1 MIERLEITRE
11 TIESGQL
18 EEFLIDVEKRGLL
31 DRSSPEYREQTQ
43 KKAISHFDPS
53 EDIWLFAYGSLL
65 WNPTIAY
72 EEIRLGHL
80 FGFHRRFC
88 LQTLLGR
95 GTPECPG
102 LMLALDYGGSCK
114 GLAYRISRKL
124 AENELKIIWNREM
137 VSNSYVAKVVRLKTE
152 TGPLKAITFAINRE
166 NKRYSGK
173 LAINKIADVVAISKG
188 PMGSCID
195 YLFQTIDK
203 LTEHGLTDSH
213 LDKLARLVQERL

>member
-88 LQTLLGR
+88 L
-95 GTPECPG
+95 
-102 LMLALDYGGSCK
+102 
-114 GLAYRISRKL
+114 
-124 AENELKIIWNREM
+124 
-137 VSNSYVAKVVRLKTE
+137 
-152 TGPLKAITFAINRE
+152 
-166 NKRYSGK
+166 
-173 LAINKIADVVAISKG
+173 
-188 PMGSCID
+188 
-195 YLFQTIDK
+195 
-203 LTEHGLTDSH
+203 
-213 LDKLARLVQERL
+213 

>member
-43 KKAISHFDPS
+43 KKAVSHFDPS

-72 EEIRLGHL
+72 EEIRLGQL

-124 AENELKIIWNREM
+124 AENELRIIWNREM

-152 TGPLKAITFAINRE
+152 TRPLKAIPLLSIEKTKDIQV
-166 NKRYSGK
+166 S
-173 LAINKIADVVAISKG
+173 
-188 PMGSCID
+188 
-195 YLFQTIDK
+195 
-203 LTEHGLTDSH
+203 
-213 LDKLARLVQERL
+213 